1 MDENTLITKRYKRN
15 LVLVA
20 LTSALVAILATI
32 AALFWAGWLNLPQA
46 NPQDTVH
53 DMGSQVMPFDLSQ
66 TTHIFEMTE
75 SGGIQQVIADDP
87 GDDAQIALIQQHIQ
101 HEAMRFSSGDFS
113 DPSSLHGDDMPGLKE
128 LAAGAAQIKI
138 EFAALPEGAQITFT
152 TEDLRLITAIHR
164 WFGAQL
170 SDHGSDA
177 TYR

>member
-1 MDENTLITKRYKRN
+1 MAENILSTNRYRRN

-20 LTSALVAILATI
+20 ISSALIAILGTLAV
-32 AALFWAGWLNLPQA
+32 LFWAGWLNLPQA
-46 NPQDTVH
+46 NRQVMVH
-53 DMGSQVMPFDLSQ
+53 DMGSQVMPFDLGE

-87 GDDAQIALIQQHIQ
+87 SDDAQIALIQQHIQ
-101 HEAMRFSSGDFS
+101 HEAMRFSSGDFA
-113 DPSSLHGDDMPGLKE
+113 DPSSLHGGDMPGIKE
-128 LAAGAAQIKI
+128 LAAGAAQIKVTYTV
-138 EFAALPEGAQITFT
+138 LPDGAQITFT
-152 TEDLRLITAIHR
+152 TQDLRLITAIHR